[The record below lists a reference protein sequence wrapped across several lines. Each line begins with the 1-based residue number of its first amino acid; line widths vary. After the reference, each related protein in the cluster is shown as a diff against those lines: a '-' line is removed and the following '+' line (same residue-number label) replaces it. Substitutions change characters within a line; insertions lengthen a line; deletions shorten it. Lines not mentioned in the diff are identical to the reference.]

1 MDNDIAIPGQD
12 VKHKT
17 IISLFLS
24 YYLVYLMIRLTVI
37 EIITTENNKM
47 TKNLNRVSHDFTVVA
62 ARLEKKYENY
72 KLALILIVIT
82 EIITI
87 Y

>member
-12 VKHKT
+12 VKHTT

-62 ARLEKKYENY
+62 RLEKKYENY

>member
-12 VKHKT
+12 VKHT
-17 IISLFLS
+17 AIIKLFLS

-37 EIITTENNKM
+37 EIIITEKNKM
-47 TKNLNRVSHDFTVVA
+47 TKNLNRMSHDFTVVT

-82 EIITI
+82 QIITI